1 MNTFRALHPS
11 GDPPNSQPRKETHRR
26 LRTLAWIGGGLVLL
40 LVVCAIGLVAL
51 VNTGGA
57 HRYLIGLVQRE
68 ASQKLGVRVQLQN
81 FTLHPSVL
89 ALDLYGI
96 TVDGASPYQ
105 EPALLRVD
113 HIAVGVRVVSIFGG
127 KWYLDNLQIDHP
139 VAWVHIDKNG
149 VSNIPKL
156 QSSQSS
162 SNTSIFDLG
171 ILHTLLNRGE
181 VYFNSRPS
189 SLTADVHNLDLRA
202 SFQGL
207 LKMYSGR
214 LAYTDAHLQYGAFQP
229 FAHELDVQFDATP
242 STFHLKSAK
251 LSSGPSQLILS
262 ATVSNYNEPTVQAQY
277 DATVDGD
284 QAGRLLNSP
293 SIPAGLV
300 RAAGSVQYQQ
310 TAGRS
315 LLQSLAVNGTL
326 TSRALNVKTS
336 AARAQIANIA
346 AHYSLAQGDV
356 NLNDLRAELL
366 GGQLTAQG
374 RMENIGGNSHTSVAA
389 ALHGISLAQARQ
401 ALAHLASLPGV
412 TLTGTFNATAAAAWG
427 QSLKD
432 MTAHADATAD
442 ALVTRSNT
450 PQAQAATAAAP
461 SAIPVQTAIHAV
473 YKGVSQQLAL
483 NDSYLRTP
491 QTNLTMN
498 GVVGNR
504 SSLDLHLQANDL
516 REVSAIADLF
526 RSAAPGQSLT
536 PLDLAGQASFQGTV
550 QGSTSAP
557 HLTGELAAQNLHFNG
572 TDWRVLRT
580 GVDFDPNR
588 ASLQHADL
596 EPASRGR
603 ITLNASV
610 GLTNWSFTNQSP
622 LRVQLNAEQLNVSDL
637 TKLAG
642 QQIPVTGTLNA
653 NLALHGTELNPQGSG
668 AVTLTGVT
676 AYDQPV
682 QSLQV
687 NFSGSGEQAH
697 AVLAL
702 QLPAGSVKGD
712 VTVEPRQKTYTAQ
725 LSSTGIHLERLQ
737 ALKARNI
744 DAAGT
749 LAFEVK
755 GQGAFDD
762 PQLDANFQIPKLVVE
777 GQTVSDLK
785 LDANLANHVANA
797 ALTSSAV
804 GAAIQA
810 KAKIGLTGDYPTDAS
825 LDTKAFPL
833 QPLLAAY
840 SPDEASDVS
849 GETEI
854 HATVHGPLK
863 NKNLLEAHVTIP
875 VLKLGYGNTIQLAS
889 AAPIQIDYKNQVVT
903 LQPASIRGTDTDLQ
917 LQGSVP
923 IAGNGPMSLQA
934 RGSVNLHLAQLFD
947 PDLRSSGEL
956 KLNIDSH
963 GPIKGGNLGGGNLGG
978 EIDIVDANLSSAD
991 MPVGL
996 QHGNGVLTL
1005 TSDRLNIQKFQGNIG
1020 GGTITAQGGVAY
1032 RPRLQF
1038 NLGAAAK
1045 GIRILYPQGMRENV
1059 DANLTLTGSYT
1070 KAFLGGSVDLADL
1083 SFTPAFD
1090 LSSFV
1095 SQFSGGVTAPASQ
1108 GFSQDLDLNIAVHST
1123 NNVNLVSRTLS
1134 VGGSANLQ
1142 VRGTAA
1148 EPVILGRV
1156 NLSGG
1161 DIILNGNRFV
1171 LSGGTV
1177 QFVNPA
1183 ETEPVL
1189 NLSLNT
1195 TIQEYKIDL
1204 RFNGP
1209 VDQMRT
1215 EYSSDPAL
1223 PQADIIHL
1231 LAFGQTT
1238 EAAAAAAPTS
1248 TGQEA
1253 ESLVA
1258 SQVSSQVTSRISK
1271 IAGISQ
1277 LSISPVLA
1285 GSSQQGPAGANIT
1298 IQQRVTGNLF
1308 VTFSTN
1314 VATTQDQT
1322 IQGQYQISPRVA
1334 ISATRDPNGGFAVDT
1349 LIKKSW

>member
-1 MNTFRALHPS
+1 MNTFRSLHAS
-11 GDPPNSQPRKETHRR
+11 ADPPNPQPGNTTHRL
-26 LRTLAWIGGGLVLL
+26 LRIVSWIAGGLAILL
-40 LVVCAIGLVAL
+40 FVCAIGLVAL
-51 VNTGGA
+51 VNTDGV
-57 HRYLIGLVQRE
+57 HRYLIGLAQRQ
-68 ASQKLGVRVQLQN
+68 ATKKLGVRVHLEN
-81 FTLHPSVL
+81 FTLHLSTL

-96 TVDGASPYQ
+96 RVDGASPYQ
-105 EPALLRVD
+105 QPALLEVD
-113 HIAVGVRVVSIFGG
+113 HIAAGVRVVSLFGG
-127 KWYLDNLQIDHP
+127 KWYLDNLEIDHP

-156 QSSQSS
+156 ESSQSG

-171 ILHTLLNRGE
+171 IRHTLLNRGE

-189 SLTADVHNLDLRA
+189 ALAADVHNLDLRA
-202 SFQGL
+202 SFQSL

-229 FAHELDVQFDATP
+229 FAHDLDVQFDASP

-262 ATVSNYNEPTVQAQY
+262 ATVSNYNQPAVQAQY
-277 DATVDGD
+277 DATVDGQ
-284 QAGRLLNSP
+284 QAGRLLNNP
-293 SIPAGLV
+293 SIPTGLV
-300 RAAGSVQYQQ
+300 RAAGSIQYQQ
-310 TAGRS
+310 AAGRS

-326 TSRALNVKTS
+326 ISRELNVKTS
-336 AARAQIANIA
+336 AARARIANLA
-346 AHYSLAQGDV
+346 AHYSLNHGDV
-356 NLNDLRAELL
+356 NVSDLRAELL
-366 GGQLTAQG
+366 GGVLTAQG
-374 RMENIGGNSHTSVAA
+374 RMENIGGNSHSSVTA

-401 ALAHLASLPGV
+401 SLGRTASLPGV
-412 TLTGTFNATAAAAWG
+412 ALTGTFSANAVAAWG

-432 MTAHADATAD
+432 MTAHVDATAD
-442 ALVTRSNT
+442 AVVTRSNT
-450 PQAQAATAAAP
+450 ASAEPAAGAVP
-461 SAIPVQTAIHAV
+461 SAIPVHTAIHAD
-473 YKGVSQQLAL
+473 YKGANRQLAL

-491 QTNLTMN
+491 QTHLTMN
-498 GVVGNR
+498 GVVSHR

-516 REVSAIADLF
+516 REVAAIADLF
-526 RSAAPGQSLT
+526 RSAPPGQTLT

-557 HLTGELAAQNLHFNG
+557 HLAGELTAQNLRFNG
-572 TDWRVLRT
+572 TDWKVLRT
-580 GVDFDPNR
+580 GVDLDPNR

-603 ITLNASV
+603 ITFNASA
-610 GLTNWSFTNQSP
+610 GLKDWSFTNESP
-622 LRVQLNAEQLNVSDL
+622 LQVQLKAEQLNVTDL
-637 TKLAG
+637 ARLAG
-642 QQIPVTGTLNA
+642 RQMPVTGTMNA

-668 AVTLTGVT
+668 AVTLAGVM

-687 NFSGSGEQAH
+687 NFSGSGEQAR
-697 AVLAL
+697 AALAI
-702 QLPAGSVKGD
+702 QLPAGTIKGD

-749 LAFEVK
+749 VAFAVK

-762 PQLDANFQIPKLVVE
+762 PQLEANLQIPKLVVK
-777 GQTVSDLK
+777 GQTLSDLK
-785 LDANLANHVANA
+785 LNANLANHVANA
-797 ALTSSAV
+797 SLTSSAV

-810 KAKIGLTGDYPTDAS
+810 KARIGLTGDYPTDAS

-833 QPLLAAY
+833 QPLLAALA
-840 SPDEASDVS
+840 PDEASDMS

-875 VLKLGYGNTIQLAS
+875 VLKLGYGSTIQLAA
-889 AAPIQIDYKNQVVT
+889 AAPIQIDLKNQVIA

-923 IAGNGPMSLQA
+923 IAGNGPMALKA
-934 RGSVNLHLAQLFD
+934 RGSVNLQLVQLFD
-947 PDLRSSGEL
+947 PDVRSSGEL

-963 GPIKGGNLGGGNLGG
+963 GPIKGGTLGG
-978 EIDIVDANLSSAD
+978 EIDLVDANLSSPD

-1005 TSDRLNIQKFQGNIG
+1005 TSDRLNIQKFQGSVG
-1020 GGTITAQGGVAY
+1020 GGTVTAQGGVAY

-1038 NLGAAAK
+1038 NLGVAAK

-1059 DANLTLTGSYT
+1059 DANLTLTGSYA

-1095 SQFSGGVTAPASQ
+1095 GQFSGGVAAPASQ
-1108 GFSQDLDLNIAVHST
+1108 GFSQNMDLNIAVHST

-1134 VGGSANLQ
+1134 IGGSANLQ

-1148 EPVILGRV
+1148 QPVILGRV

-1177 QFVNPA
+1177 QFVNPS

-1238 EAAAAAAPTS
+1238 EAAAAAPPTS

-1285 GSSQQGPAGANIT
+1285 GSSQQGPAGATIT